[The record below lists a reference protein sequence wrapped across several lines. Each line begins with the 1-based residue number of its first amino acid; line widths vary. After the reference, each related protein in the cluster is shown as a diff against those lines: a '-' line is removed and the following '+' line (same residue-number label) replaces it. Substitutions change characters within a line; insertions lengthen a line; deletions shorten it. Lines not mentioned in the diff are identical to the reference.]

1 MSSFSGEE
9 VLTAS
14 LIPNKAAE
22 VVVPVGEAAGAY
34 EQEEVWTVR
43 QGGEWFPM
51 MPSIS
56 AVASVLAN
64 LNLVLFL
71 FAYILFKGVHKR
83 TGGFALSKDCFRGWG

>member
-43 QGGEWFPM
+43 QGGE
-51 MPSIS
+51 
-56 AVASVLAN
+56 
-64 LNLVLFL
+64 
-71 FAYILFKGVHKR
+71 
-83 TGGFALSKDCFRGWG
+83 